1 MKGRKNLVESFRAE
15 SMSLRRVP
23 LSVKEK
29 TPIKVFFA
37 LLLSAKIDLH
47 HAVIFFKNHD
57 FPIIIHSFL
66 LKSWNVLFFIFF

>member
-47 HAVIFFKNHD
+47 RAVIFF
-57 FPIIIHSFL
+57 
-66 LKSWNVLFFIFF
+66 